1 MPNRNNPFGFL
12 PVGRS
17 IAGGCLQYH
26 ERNVVV
32 GYATAIR
39 TGDVFNRV
47 ADGSIERSITP
58 GTTLISGVAMT
69 PNPASTAGT
78 VLTLEDPFTIFQAQ
92 ADGLLALT
100 DMGLNANV
108 KLTNTALARRSE
120 DQIDSTTEAVT
131 GTLDLHLIEKIDDPD
146 NEFASAYVR
155 VAVTFNKHRMFN
167 NQVGI

>member
-1 MPNRNNPFGFL
+1 MANRNNPFGFL

-39 TGDVFNRV
+39 VGDVFNRV

-69 PNPASTAGT
+69 PNPASTAGN

-92 ADGLLALT
+92 ADGSLALA

-108 KLTNTALARRSE
+108 ILANTAGARKSE
-120 DQIDSTTEAVT
+120 DQINSASEAVSA
-131 GTLDLHLIEKIDDPD
+131 TLDLHLIERIDDGD
-146 NEFASAYVR
+146 NEFASPYVR
-155 VAVTFNKHRMFN
+155 IAVTINKHRMFN